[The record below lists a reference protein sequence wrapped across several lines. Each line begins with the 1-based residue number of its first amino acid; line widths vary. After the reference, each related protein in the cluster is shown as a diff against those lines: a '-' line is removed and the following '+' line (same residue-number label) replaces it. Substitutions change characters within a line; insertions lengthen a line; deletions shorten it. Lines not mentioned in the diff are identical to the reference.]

1 MSRPNILLVTKG
13 HPFDHNA
20 FFEIFDSIEVD
31 WTHVEQPAAKLFFSP
46 ENAKNFDAFVMY
58 DMPGIKFKKGGP
70 EFEVPSEQ
78 YKSNFLELLASGKGM
93 VFLHHAIAGWPT
105 WPEYSEI
112 IGGRFLYLPGVVK
125 DQHKPDS
132 GYRHKVN
139 HEIKGLREHRLT
151 EGLPPSFSMTDE
163 LYLSE
168 IFEDE
173 ITPLFSSNYTFSEQ
187 NFYSAQKAAVDR
199 KMNDNDGW
207 SHDDTPNIVGWVKR
221 YLRSPIA
228 YLQGGDDPEAYANE
242 NFRKMIE
249 NAIHWA
255 ASEEALVWS
264 NEKSQV

>member
-1 MSRPNILLVTKG
+1 M
-13 HPFDHNA
+13 
-20 FFEIFDSIEVD
+20 
-31 WTHVEQPAAKLFFSP
+31 
-46 ENAKNFDAFVMY
+46 
-58 DMPGIKFKKGGP
+58 
-70 EFEVPSEQ
+70 
-78 YKSNFLELLASGKGM
+78 
-93 VFLHHAIAGWPT
+93 
-105 WPEYSEI
+105 
-112 IGGRFLYLPGVVK
+112 
-125 DQHKPDS
+125 
-132 GYRHKVN
+132 N

-173 ITPLFSSNYTFSEQ
+173 ITPLFSSNYTFSQQ

-199 KMNDNDGW
+199 KMNDNEGW
-207 SHDDTPNIVGWVKR
+207 SHDDASNIVGWVKR

-255 ASEEALVWS
+255 ASKEALAWS